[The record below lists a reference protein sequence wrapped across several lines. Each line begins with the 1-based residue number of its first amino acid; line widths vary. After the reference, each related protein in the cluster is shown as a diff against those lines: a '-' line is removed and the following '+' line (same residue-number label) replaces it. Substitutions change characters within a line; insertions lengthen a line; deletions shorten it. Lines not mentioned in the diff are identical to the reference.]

1 MADDTGLAPKE
12 SVIETL
18 CSWPDGLA
26 VGGFRVST
34 SIPRVRLRRGRP
46 LDPESRRRRAFFARH
61 PYRFCFCRCLV
72 GFVIGFLPDCRSWF
86 ASCAGRI

>member
-26 VGGFRVST
+26 VG
-34 SIPRVRLRRGRP
+34 RLF
-46 LDPESRRRRAFFARH
+46 DN
-61 PYRFCFCRCLV
+61 V
-72 GFVIGFLPDCRSWF
+72 PDCLF
-86 ASCAGRI
+86 

>member
-18 CSWPDGLA
+18 CSLLDGLA

-61 PYRFCFCRCLV
+61 LIAFVFAVAVVV
-72 GFVIGFLPDCRSWF
+72 GFGFLPDCRSWF

>member
-26 VGGFRVST
+26 F
-34 SIPRVRLRRGRP
+34 
-46 LDPESRRRRAFFARH
+46 E
-61 PYRFCFCRCLV
+61 
-72 GFVIGFLPDCRSWF
+72 GFVFLPVF
-86 ASCAGRI
+86 LG